1 MRRDAHK
8 EVEDALLEEQAH
20 VLIELPLPCRAV
32 HLKRLHHEFDD
43 REDARRCSMCD
54 L

>member
-32 HLKRLHHEFDD
+32 HLKRLRHEFDG
-43 REDARRCSMCD
+43 REGARCCTMCN